1 MRLNQIPA
9 DPGGG
14 GGGVAGGQPDL
25 ASSPAENRAAA
36 NAIQLTVE
44 PGTRAAG
51 AWADEETGS
60 AVKAFGAKDGH
71 GWLTSGAVQKAH
83 NTWGDQVQNLMN
95 MLAGD
100 KAALRGANT
109 VLTGT
114 DTGAGAGV
122 RKVSVL
128 DTYSPPPQH

>member
-9 DPGGG
+9 DSAGGSG
-14 GGGVAGGQPDL
+14 AFGGQPDL

-51 AWADEETGS
+51 AWADDETGTV
-60 AVKAFGAKDGH
+60 VKAFGAKDGH

-83 NTWGDQVQNLMN
+83 KTWSEQVQNLMN
-95 MLAGD
+95 MLSGD
-100 KAALRGANT
+100 KGALRGANT
-109 VLTGT
+109 VFTGT
-114 DTGAGAGV
+114 DTGAGLGV

-128 DTYSPPPQH
+128 DTYSPPPPQH